1 MSLRAWV
8 APRKHTVLLVVALLA
23 EALQPMAQGP
33 VLSALFDS
41 LVALL
46 MFVVFLVV
54 FEGKRAGTIG
64 LWIGIPALA
73 TNWLHYILPP
83 EALLPSELAH
93 HALMCAFFFFAAVTI
108 LRTIFKRRDVNG
120 DAVVGAVCG
129 YILAGAAFG
138 NLYTSIELIH
148 PGSFNINS
156 AIASQLNN
164 WHARRFLFGYFSL
177 VTLTSMGYGD
187 ITPVAPM
194 AATLTWIEAV
204 FGQFYI
210 AVVVAQLVGM
220 RILPRSPET
229 PVPPAKES
237 G

>member
-1 MSLRAWV
+1 MRSLRALV

-23 EALQPMAQGP
+23 EGLQPMARGP
-33 VLSALFDS
+33 VLGGLFDF

-54 FEGKRAGTIG
+54 LDGPGARTIG
-64 LWIGIPALA
+64 LALGIPALA
-73 TNWLHYILPP
+73 TNWLHYILPSG
-83 EALLPSELAH
+83 ALVPSELVH
-93 HALMCAFFFFAAVTI
+93 HALMCAFFFYAAVTI
-108 LRTIFKRRDVNG
+108 LRTIFKRRDVDG

-138 NLYTSIELIH
+138 NLYTAIEVLN
-148 PGSFNINS
+148 PGSFNINT
-156 AIASQLNN
+156 AIASQLDN

-220 RILPRSPET
+220 RVSPRAHET
-229 PVPPAKES
+229 PSPPVK
-237 G
+237 GR